1 MSVNYHTLLKDDVLY
16 RGNGWNESDGII
28 QPFPTYFGFNK
39 QHVKQYG
46 RVHTYKVMEPM
57 RLFSADNITESFYNK
72 APKAIQKIMNQNFG
86 YKSHIRD
93 SESAQD
99 KEFLNYLCNSGYD
112 GYAIKSD
119 MLTPNG
125 DAFHH
130 EVAICEPLNKI
141 KYISTDF
148 MTPKEQEIA
157 REKQMEIK
165 LKKKLKSQRKPN
177 KQRMRYEDDDEHY
190 GEIPSN
196 PLPNPFLSP
205 TPAPMPVLSSP
216 SIYDSPPS
224 KKQLFQH
231 EFHSPKGGNNRKITK
246 KYSNKYNKK
255 YNKTINKTIKKISKK
270 NSKKSIKKSNKK
282 SKQNNKR
289 KTRKINK

>member
-1 MSVNYHTLLKDDVLY
+1 MSVNYHTLSKGESLY

-46 RVHTYKVMEPM
+46 RVHTYKIMEPM
-57 RLFSADNITESFYNK
+57 RLFAADNITESFYNK
-72 APKAIQKIMNQNFG
+72 APKAIQQIMNQNFG
-86 YKSHIRD
+86 YTSHIRD

-99 KEFLNYLCNSGYD
+99 KEFLTFLCNSGYD

-130 EVAICEPLNKI
+130 EAAICEPLHKI
-141 KYISTDF
+141 EYISSDF

-165 LKKKLKSQRKPN
+165 LKKQLKSQRKPK
-177 KQRMRYEDDDEHY
+177 KQRMRYEDDESEHY
-190 GEIPSN
+190 GTIPSN

-205 TPAPMPVLSSP
+205 TPAPMPVFESP

-231 EFHSPKGGNNRKITK
+231 NFNSPKGGNNRNRNRKITK
-246 KYSNKYNKK
+246 KHSNKRNKSS
-255 YNKTINKTIKKISKK
+255 KKSKK
-270 NSKKSIKKSNKK
+270 NIKKTKKNKTH
-282 SKQNNKR
+282 NRNKNR
-289 KTRKINK
+289 KTHKINK